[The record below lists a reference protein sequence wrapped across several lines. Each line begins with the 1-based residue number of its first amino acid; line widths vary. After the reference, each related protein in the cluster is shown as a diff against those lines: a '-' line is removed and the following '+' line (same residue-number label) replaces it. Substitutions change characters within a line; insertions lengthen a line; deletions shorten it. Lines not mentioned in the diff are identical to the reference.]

1 MSTFLN
7 VLCLVLIQLN
17 QGGRGEVDSTP
28 LPPYTEV
35 VNQVKQEEEESSES
49 SAGKLLRKLT
59 SKQVDKKKTK
69 KEEKEEVVEFKLVED
84 LRLITIPVTTC
95 LLILI
100 TYIIFGAVL
109 FAAWEGWNYMDG
121 AYFCFTS
128 LMTIGFGDFV
138 PGNKYIYNVGDNVTE
153 QVLSLPLTL
162 YTATSDFYRKR
173 MLS

>member
-1 MSTFLN
+1 MLYQVT
-7 VLCLVLIQLN
+7 

-69 KEEKEEVVEFKLVED
+69 KEEVVEFKLVED

-153 QVLSLPLTL
+153 QVLSLPQT
-162 YTATSDFYRKR
+162 
-173 MLS
+173 

>member
-1 MSTFLN
+1 MLTQ
-7 VLCLVLIQLN
+7 VT

-69 KEEKEEVVEFKLVED
+69 KEEVVEFKLVED

-153 QVLSLPLTL
+153 QVQSLPQT
-162 YTATSDFYRKR
+162 
-173 MLS
+173 

>member
-1 MSTFLN
+1 MREVGVLTVSTFLL
-7 VLCLVLIQLN
+7 VLCLVLIQVN
-17 QGGRGEVDSTP
+17 QGGRCEVDSTP

-153 QVLSLPLTL
+153 QVLSLPIT
-162 YTATSDFYRKR
+162 
-173 MLS
+173 

>member
-1 MSTFLN
+1 MRPRFL
-7 VLCLVLIQLN
+7 VHGSVERCCERCATPLVLVL
-17 QGGRGEVDSTP
+17 
-28 LPPYTEV
+28 LPQWLP
-35 VNQVKQEEEESSES
+35 S
-49 SAGKLLRKLT
+49 
-59 SKQVDKKKTK
+59 
-69 KEEKEEVVEFKLVED
+69 
-84 LRLITIPVTTC
+84 LITIPVTTC

-153 QVLSLPLTL
+153 QVLSLPLT
-162 YTATSDFYRKR
+162 
-173 MLS
+173 

>member
-1 MSTFLN
+1 M
-7 VLCLVLIQLN
+7 LIQVT

-35 VNQVKQEEEESSES
+35 INQVKQEEEESSES

-69 KEEKEEVVEFKLVED
+69 KEEVVEFKLVED

-153 QVLSLPLTL
+153 QVLSLPQT
-162 YTATSDFYRKR
+162 
-173 MLS
+173 